1 MTSIFSPSKLFQHSS
16 FKKKDKKKIN
26 EKNTQTTTNLSSTLI
41 VAIFYSEIYSKNNNN
56 FSLFRIS
63 FVYDREPFMCVDV
76 FVGCILKRLL
86 TWPQSFFN
94 GLLLSSSLCS
104 PNSTTLFTKFMEKSS
119 VLLCNGS
126 REKDNQLGIVY
137 IDMMHNYTNY
147 RCVQTTVPLLY
158 KLCTYFKCTYGSYMT
173 V

>member
-1 MTSIFSPSKLFQHSS
+1 MTSIFSPSKLFQHLS
-16 FKKKDKKKIN
+16 FKKKDKKIN

-86 TWPQSFFN
+86 T
-94 GLLLSSSLCS
+94 
-104 PNSTTLFTKFMEKSS
+104 
-119 VLLCNGS
+119 
-126 REKDNQLGIVY
+126 
-137 IDMMHNYTNY
+137 
-147 RCVQTTVPLLY
+147 
-158 KLCTYFKCTYGSYMT
+158 
-173 V
+173 

>member
-1 MTSIFSPSKLFQHSS
+1 MTSIFSSSKLFQHLS
-16 FKKKDKKKIN
+16 FKKKIKKIN

-94 GLLLSSSLCS
+94 GLLLSLSVHPIATHYLRSLWKNCQCS
-104 PNSTTLFTKFMEKSS
+104 FVMDLVKRIISWIS
-119 VLLCNGS
+119 C
-126 REKDNQLGIVY
+126 IY
-137 IDMMHNYTNY
+137 MMHNYTNY